1 MEYLVDSE
9 RPLSDGLS
17 ALYVL
22 ASRFRTLELKQWI
35 DKELSGYGDDEPVPS
50 YRILSNPTIRL
61 TFDGPVG
68 YPSRHRLLQPYDIPA
83 ELRIPESG
91 LSFRQP
97 LVALEGMSRSPQGS
111 RIPLPD
117 VWIQRYRQVLSE
129 NKASGFHMLEL
140 NEAEIQIPSTA
151 IESVVSSIRVHA
163 LKLTTAIDELNGEE
177 KAGEPEES
185 RNASL
190 RQEINNYVQL
200 TIYNSAGGPIDHSP
214 EIRNQ
219 RQINFNAAS
228 SLSTQGD
235 GNVQDWS
242 I

>member
-1 MEYLVDSE
+1 M
-9 RPLSDGLS
+9 
-17 ALYVL
+17 
-22 ASRFRTLELKQWI
+22 
-35 DKELSGYGDDEPVPS
+35 PS

-68 YPSRHRLLQPYDIPA
+68 YPSRHRLLQPYDVPA
-83 ELRIPESG
+83 ELRIPEEG
-91 LSFRQP
+91 LAFRQP
-97 LVALEGMSRSPQGS
+97 LVVLEGMSRSLQGS
-111 RIPLPD
+111 RLPLPD
-117 VWIQRYRQVLSE
+117 VWIHRYRQMLSE
-129 NKASGFHMLEL
+129 SRASGFPLLEL

-163 LKLTTAIDELNGEE
+163 LRLTTAIDGLNGEV
-177 KAGEPEES
+177 KAGESEES

-200 TIYNSAGGPIDHSP
+200 TIYNGKGGPIDHSP
-214 EIRNQ
+214 Q
-219 RQINFNAAS
+219 SRQQMNFNSAS

-235 GNVQDWS
+235 GNVQDWT